1 MSRKSD
7 TDWKHLAEMDDE
19 AIATDDIPELDSAF
33 FERARARVPA
43 KQPVTLRIDEDV
55 LQWFRSQGKGYQTR
69 INKLPRL
76 YMESQQ
82 SQR

>member
-33 FERARARVPA
+33 FERARVCVPA

-55 LQWFRSQGKGYQTR
+55 LEWFRSQGKGYQTR
-69 INKLPRL
+69 INKLLRL